1 MKQYMAILS
10 ERDAAIKERNLA
22 LANRKTALAERD
34 MAFLER
40 DAAIAERN
48 AAIRERDE
56 AFSTLRKI
64 SLDTGMNAGLPGSRQ
79 PHRTKHVQHH
89 QQMQQLQQQ
98 LHHHH
103 HHQQMQQQ
111 RQQQQMHHQTHL
123 DDAPY
128 IPREV
133 PFSDS
138 FPMSAAD
145 SGPVKAKVRLRMGS
159 EEISTKK
166 SKSSMKVK
174 GGAEDLDKQVIVSAS
189 NGRKHGEDECVGNED
204 LNKQIILSDS
214 GSKPVDFDESTILAP
229 YCSCTGVPQQCY
241 KWGNGGWQSACCTTT
256 LSMHPLPQMDNKRHQ
271 RVGGRKMS
279 GSVFSKLIHRLAGE
293 GYDLSVPLD
302 LKDHWAKHGSNRYIT
317 IK

>member
-1 MKQYMAILS
+1 MKQYMAIVA

-22 LANRKTALAERD
+22 LTDRKTALAERD

-48 AAIRERDE
+48 AIIMERDE
-56 AFSTLRKI
+56 AFATLRRI
-64 SLDTGMNAGLPGSRQ
+64 SMKSDMNGDLPGSRQ
-79 PHRTKHVQHH
+79 PHRPKHVHH
-89 QQMQQLQQQ
+89 RQQQQQMQ
-98 LHHHH
+98 
-103 HHQQMQQQ
+103 M
-111 RQQQQMHHQTHL
+111 QMHHQTHL

-138 FPMSAAD
+138 FPMSAVD
-145 SGPVKAKVRLRMGS
+145 SGPVKPKARLRKSG

-174 GGAEDLDKQVIVSAS
+174 RAEDLDQQIIVSAS
-189 NGRKHGEDECVGNED
+189 NGWKHGEDEGVGDED
-204 LNKQIILSDS
+204 INKQIGLSDS
-214 GSKPVDFDESTILAP
+214 GSKSVDFDELTIPAP
-229 YCSCTGVPQQCY
+229 YCSCTGEPQQCY

-302 LKDHWAKHGSNRYIT
+302 LKDHWAKHGTNRYIT